1 MRNSSNITI
10 LVISAFL
17 SLPAIAADEVRFG
30 DSKNGAKLHQQHC
43 TQCHDNKV
51 YTRADRKI
59 SSYASL
65 QSRVGMCASQ
75 LNIAINFDQQQD
87 ISRYLAEQFYKF

>member
-1 MRNSSNITI
+1 MRNTNRIAI
-10 LVISAFL
+10 LAMSAFL
-17 SLPAIAADEVRFG
+17 TSPGFAADELQFG
-30 DSKNGAKLHQQHC
+30 DSKKGAKLHQQHC
-43 TQCHDNKV
+43 TQCHDSKV

-59 SSYASL
+59 TSHASL

-75 LNIAINFDQQQD
+75 LDIAIDFDQQQD

>member
-1 MRNSSNITI
+1 MRNTLRITV

-17 SLPAIAADEVRFG
+17 TSPGFAADEIQFG
-30 DSKNGAKLHQQHC
+30 DSKKGAKLHQQHC
-43 TQCHDNKV
+43 AKCHDTKV

-59 SSYASL
+59 TSYASL

-75 LNIAINFDQQQD
+75 LDIAIDFEQQQD
-87 ISRYLAEQFYKF
+87 ISSYLAQQFYKF